1 MGVVVHKK
9 YLVSVIPGLF
19 LMLVST
25 FSGAQAVLEEVVVTA
40 QKREQS
46 LQDVPI
52 SVSAL
57 SSEDLAANLVT
68 DVFDLRQ
75 AVPALEVRSVDPPSQ
90 GASFSLRGLGTS
102 VFNMGF
108 EPTVATFIDGVYRS
122 RSGLTTVFDLVDL
135 ERVEVLKGPQGT
147 LFGKNSTAGVVH
159 FITKKP
165 ELDEFDVMAQATY
178 EEHDRFRFNGVV
190 NVPVNETLAARI
202 SASVGTGDGWIDNIS
217 TGKDERDLD
226 RWTIKGQLLWEP
238 DENLSIRLAA
248 DYSELEEACCQA
260 LDRISDPL
268 VPVFNL
274 PLAEAIGAT
283 EKHPA
288 DLDDLE
294 SSSNF
299 PSVWDAEDR
308 GLSVEIVWDLGDVTL
323 TSITSYRDYEDVT
336 IKDNDFGGVDILL
349 ADQRLPEISLLS
361 EEFRLHGLLENLPF
375 GQSLDWTLGIYYAS
389 EDIEYTN
396 EFIWASQITSFPRFP
411 PFLPPGFFGGQP
423 GRAFLASFEHEDET
437 FAVFAH
443 GTLEVTEKLA
453 VTGGFR
459 WTRDEKEASL
469 VNDHP
474 ANNVGFLGLGF
485 PPFNFNAF
493 PLPVVHDYTAETEN
507 EEPTGTASIQYNWTD
522 SVMTFFT
529 YSHGFKAGGLSL
541 ARDAAG
547 PFIALGSPAGC
558 PPGGAPIGPVCNFAV
573 AGDPTF
579 RPEFADHYEVGIKS
593 TLFNERLRLNVAAWR
608 TDFEDLQLQTLQ
620 PTGNF
625 AVDNIAGARSQGVEV
640 DGNLLVTEG
649 LRVNASVQWLDA
661 TFDKGI
667 GPLTPG
673 PGFIPLGGENL
684 PFSSEWTGTIGA
696 IYEQPLANTGWELF
710 LGGNV
715 FFRSEQYNFTEPRYD
730 RKLGGFELLNLH
742 GGLRTTDGKW
752 EVKGWCRNC
761 ADKRY
766 TWTQFQIPFDGAMLG
781 HSSVW
786 SHPAPPRFIGGTVT
800 LRY

>member
-1 MGVVVHKK
+1 MHKK
-9 YLVSVIPGLF
+9 YLIAVTSGFLF
-19 LMLVST
+19 MSVST
-25 FSGAQAVLEEVVVTA
+25 LSGARAVLEEVVVTA

-46 LQDVPI
+46 IQDVPI
-52 SVSAL
+52 SVTAL
-57 SSEDLAANLVT
+57 SAEDLTANLVT

-75 AVPALEVRSVDPPSQ
+75 AVPALEVRSVDPPSH

-122 RSGLTTVFDLVDL
+122 RSGLATVFDLFDL

-159 FITKKP
+159 FISKRP
-165 ELDEFDVMAQATY
+165 ELGEFDVLAQASY
-178 EEHDRFRFNGVV
+178 EEHDRFRVNGVV

-202 SASVGTGDGWIDNIS
+202 AVSVGTGDGWIDNIS

-238 DENLSIRLAA
+238 DAAISIRLAA
-248 DYSELEEACCQA
+248 DYSELNEACCQA

-274 PLAEAIGAT
+274 PLAQAIGAT

-288 DLDDLE
+288 DLGDLE
-294 SSSNF
+294 TSSNF
-299 PSVWDAEDR
+299 PSEWDAEDR
-308 GLSVEIVWDLGDVTL
+308 GFSVEINWNIGDVTL
-323 TSITSYRDYEDVT
+323 TSITGYRDYEDVN
-336 IKDNDFGGVDILL
+336 IKDNDFGGADILL
-349 ADQRLPEISLLS
+349 AEQRLPELSLLS
-361 EEFRLHGLLENLPF
+361 EEFRLQGLLENLPF
-375 GQSLDWTLGIYYAS
+375 GQSLDWTLGVYYAA

-396 EFIWASQITSFPRFP
+396 EFIWAAQITSFPQFP

-423 GRAFLASFEHEDET
+423 GRAFLASFEHENET

-443 GTLEVTEKLA
+443 GTLEMTDKLA

-459 WTRDEKEASL
+459 WTRDEKKASL

-474 ANNVGFLGLGF
+474 SNNVGFLGLGF
-485 PPFNFNAF
+485 PPFNFNSF

-507 EEPTGTASIQYNWTD
+507 GEPTGSASIQYNWTD
-522 SVMTFFT
+522 NVMTFFT

-541 ARDAAG
+541 VRDAAG
-547 PFIALGSPAGC
+547 PLIALGSPAGC
-558 PPGGAPIGPVCNFAV
+558 PPGGVPIGPVCNFPGAD
-573 AGDPTF
+573 DPTF
-579 RPEFADHYEVGIKS
+579 KPEFADHYEIGIKS
-593 TLFNERLRLNVAAWR
+593 TLLNERLRLNVAAWR

-625 AVDNIAGARSQGVEV
+625 AVDNIAGARSQGVEAE
-640 DGNLLVTEG
+640 GNLLVTAE
-649 LRVNASVQWLDA
+649 LQVNFSVQWLDA
-661 TFDKGI
+661 TFDEGI

-684 PFSSEWTGTIGA
+684 PFSSEWTGTVGA
-696 IYEQPLANTGWELF
+696 IYTQPLATSGWELF

-742 GGLRTTDGKW
+742 GGVRSTDGRW

-766 TWTQFQIPFDGAMLG
+766 TWTQFEIPFDGAMLG
-781 HSSVW
+781 HSSIW
-786 SHPAPPRFIGGTVT
+786 SHPARPRFVGAT
-800 LRY
+800 LTYRY

>member
-1 MGVVVHKK
+1 M
-9 YLVSVIPGLF
+9 
-19 LMLVST
+19 
-25 FSGAQAVLEEVVVTA
+25 
-40 QKREQS
+40 
-46 LQDVPI
+46 
-52 SVSAL
+52 
-57 SSEDLAANLVT
+57 
-68 DVFDLRQ
+68 
-75 AVPALEVRSVDPPSQ
+75 
-90 GASFSLRGLGTS
+90 
-102 VFNMGF
+102 
-108 EPTVATFIDGVYRS
+108 
-122 RSGLTTVFDLVDL
+122 
-135 ERVEVLKGPQGT
+135 
-147 LFGKNSTAGVVH
+147 
-159 FITKKP
+159 
-165 ELDEFDVMAQATY
+165 
-178 EEHDRFRFNGVV
+178 
-190 NVPVNETLAARI
+190 
-202 SASVGTGDGWIDNIS
+202 
-217 TGKDERDLD
+217 
-226 RWTIKGQLLWEP
+226 
-238 DENLSIRLAA
+238 
-248 DYSELEEACCQA
+248 
-260 LDRISDPL
+260 
-268 VPVFNL
+268 FNL
-274 PLAEAIGAT
+274 PLAQAIGAT

-294 SSSNF
+294 TSSNF
-299 PSVWDAEDR
+299 PSTWDAEDR
-308 GLSVEIVWDLGDVTL
+308 GLSVEINWDLGNVTL
-323 TSITSYRDYEDVT
+323 TSITGYRDYEDVT

-361 EEFRLHGLLENLPF
+361 EEFRFHGLLEDLPF
-375 GQSLDWTLGIYYAS
+375 GQSLDWTLGIYYAT

-423 GRAFLASFEHEDET
+423 GRAFLASFKHEDET

-453 VTGGFR
+453 LTGGFR

-474 ANNVGFLGLGF
+474 TNNVGFLGLGF
-485 PPFNFNAF
+485 PPFNFNSF

-522 SVMTFFT
+522 NVMTFFT

-573 AGDPTF
+573 PGDPAF
-579 RPEFADHYEVGIKS
+579 RPEFADHYEIGVKS
-593 TLFNERLRLNVAAWR
+593 TLLSDRLRLNVAAWR

-620 PTGNF
+620 PAGNF
-625 AVDNIAGARSQGVEV
+625 AVENIAGARSQGVEAE
-640 DGNLLVTEG
+640 GNLLVTNE
-649 LRVNASVQWLDA
+649 LQINFSVQWLDA

-667 GPLTPG
+667 GALTPG

-684 PFSSEWTGTIGA
+684 PFSSEWTGTVGA
-696 IYEQPLANTGWELF
+696 IFEQPLADTGWELF

-730 RKLGGFELLNLH
+730 RKLGGLELLNLH
-742 GGLRTTDGKW
+742 GGIRSTDGRW

-766 TWTQFQIPFDGAMLG
+766 TWTQFQIPFDGAMLLHRRHCDPPILKAFCSG
-781 HSSVW
+781 GVSPMRQAPQTIRLWGFCASVMSIREGVPASGSSL
-786 SHPAPPRFIGGTVT
+786 PANAE
-800 LRY
+800 